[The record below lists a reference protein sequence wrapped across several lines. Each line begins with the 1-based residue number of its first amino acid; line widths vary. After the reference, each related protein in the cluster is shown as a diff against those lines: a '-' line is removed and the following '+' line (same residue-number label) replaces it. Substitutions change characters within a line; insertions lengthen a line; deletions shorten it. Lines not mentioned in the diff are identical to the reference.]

1 MNRDARNLR
10 YIIVCIERVEEYT
23 VIGKDALAS
32 QLLLDAIERNLE
44 KLADTASHLSEETR
58 SAAPHIAWRAVSDF
72 RNILAHQYHGIDY
85 DVVWSVIVNDL
96 PPLKSFARTML
107 AAFTDK
113 SLHTTDE
120 GERKA

>member
-23 VIGKDALAS
+23 AIGKEALAS

-58 SAAPHIAWRAVSDF
+58 NAAPHIVWRDVSNF

-85 DVVWSVIVNDL
+85 EIVWSVIINDL
-96 PPLKSFARTML
+96 PPLKSFAQTIL
-107 AAFTDK
+107 AALAGRD
-113 SLHTTDE
+113 SDTT
-120 GERKA
+120 GEESAT